1 MNITYTY
8 EKAFTEE
15 QVQKLFRSVEWI
27 SAEYPKR
34 LIKALMNFSSVLTA
48 WNGSELIGLVRVL
61 DDSELVAYIH
71 YVLVNPE
78 YQGLGIASHMLEM
91 IKKRYKNYLYIEV
104 MPEDSN
110 NAPFYL
116 HNGFTLMEKGIA
128 MQICNF
134 SDKR

>member
-34 LIKALMNFSSVLTA
+34 LIKALMNSSSVLTA

-61 DDSELVAYIH
+61 DDSELVASIH

-104 MPEDSN
+104 MLEDSN